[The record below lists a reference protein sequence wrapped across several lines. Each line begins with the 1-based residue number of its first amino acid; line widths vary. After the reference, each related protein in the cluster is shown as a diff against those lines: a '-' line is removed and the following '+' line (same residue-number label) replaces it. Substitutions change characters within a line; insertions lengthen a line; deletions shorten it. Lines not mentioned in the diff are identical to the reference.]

1 MITVIANLKGG
12 TGKSTVTFN
21 LAIWLNSRGRRTTA
35 IDLDPQ
41 RTLSD
46 AAALRREE
54 GIEPSIH
61 VEAGACPDVA
71 LPEDAEE
78 IIIDVGT

>member
-21 LAIWLNSRGRRTTA
+21 LAVWLDSINRKVTV

-46 AAALRREE
+46 VAALRVEE
-54 GIEPSIH
+54 KIEPVIH
-61 VEAGACPDVA
+61 VETGSLFDVA
-71 LPEDAEE
+71 FPEEGAL
-78 IIIDVGT
+78 